1 MADKIK
7 IIVTQEK
14 FDENFS
20 IDDWFNFSALTQ
32 KEIYDKILLFVADE
46 EGNPVTVEQAREMFK
61 GVPKR
66 EWLEYITAFMTAVK
80 DAFVNPTNGS
90 S

>member
-20 IDDWFNFSALTQ
+20 IDDWFNFSDMSQ
-32 KEIYDKILLFVADE
+32 KELYDKMLLFVADE
-46 EGNPVTVEQAREMFK
+46 DGNPVTAEQARAMFK
-61 GVPKR
+61 GVPKK
-66 EWLEYITAFMTAVK
+66 EWLEYITAFMMAIK
-80 DAFVNPTNGS
+80 DAFVDPTNGS